1 MALFYFGKSRF
12 FLPKAIGSFLI
23 VLAIVMFVVA
33 AGQMFDSWDAMKRYP
48 DCIASIGSE
57 TDSVAMLKYL
67 ECKDSLYRI
76 TGMQLRPDQARI
88 TQRQFTIALMSPIG
102 ELLLWSAVFLF
113 GLFLYNTQIVR
124 FVPKVRPEPVENPK
138 KKRKKEISKG
148 L

>member
-12 FLPKAIGSFLI
+12 FLPRIIGSFLI
-23 VLAIVMFVVA
+23 VFAIIMFVVA
-33 AGQMFDSWDAMKRYP
+33 SGHMYDSWDAMKRYP
-48 DCIASIGSE
+48 DCIANIGSG
-57 TDSVAMLKYL
+57 TDDLAMLKYL

-76 TGMQLRPDQARI
+76 TGLQLRPDQGLI
-88 TQRQFTIALMSPIG
+88 TERQFIVALMAPIG

-113 GLFLYNTQIVR
+113 GVFLYNTQIVR
-124 FVPKVRPEPVENPK
+124 FVPKIRQEPVEKPK